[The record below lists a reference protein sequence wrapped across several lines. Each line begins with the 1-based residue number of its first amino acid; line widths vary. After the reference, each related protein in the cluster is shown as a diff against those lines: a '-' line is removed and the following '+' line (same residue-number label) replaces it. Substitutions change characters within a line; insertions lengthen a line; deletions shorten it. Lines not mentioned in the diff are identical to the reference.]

1 MAHMSGIFAPDDM
14 TKWPAIDPHN
24 PDYLRD
30 LVSLQVRGTD
40 EDPAEP
46 HGGQDMGGAGRVQ
59 GPHDMQGGNGGE
71 TAQAG
76 EDHSGH

>member
-1 MAHMSGIFAPDDM
+1 
-14 TKWPAIDPHN
+14 
-24 PDYLRD
+24 
-30 LVSLQVRGTD
+30 VRGTD

>member
-24 PDYLRD
+24 PDYQRD
-30 LVSLQVRGTD
+30 MMSLQVRGTD
-40 EDPAEP
+40 EDPAEA
-46 HGGQDMGGAGRVQ
+46 HGGQDMGGGGRVQ
-59 GPHDMQGGNGGE
+59 GPHDMHDGNGGE

-76 EDHSGH
+76 EDHSSH